1 MVGEK
6 LMSIDFFYRIIKPI
20 LFKLDPE
27 KSHDLI
33 FYFLSRVEL
42 FVGKFFA
49 VTSPP
54 LIKPTNVRKLFFNN
68 RIGLAAGLDK
78 NGEYI
83 DALSRFGF
91 GSIEVGTVTPMA
103 QPGNEK
109 PRLFRIQNERALIN
123 RLGFNNAGM
132 HQVFKNLKKSRWV
145 KEKKEFWELI

>member
-1 MVGEK
+1 MWK
-6 LMSIDFFYRIIKPI
+6 
-20 LFKLDPE
+20 
-27 KSHDLI
+27 
-33 FYFLSRVEL
+33 
-42 FVGKFFA
+42 
-49 VTSPP
+49 T
-54 LIKPTNVRKLFFNN
+54 FFNN

-91 GSIEVGTVTPMA
+91 GSIEVGTVTPIA

-132 HQVFKNLKKSRWV
+132 HQVFKNIKNQGGLKR
-145 KEKKEFWELI
+145 KKEFRN